1 MDRHLVVLV
10 KQTERYTDLL
20 NEQLLNDADENSGNG
35 SSSISKP
42 MTIEQ
47 VLNGHE
53 FQLLSPFQQNPRKGR
68 NQLTDYHSLAHQLDQ
83 NQELEFYGESTT
95 KDVGQGRR
103 GDFEDK
109 DASVNT
115 SDFAN
120 DNTSRSVRPQRKKRV
135 KFADDVNNANVR
147 TRNTSSDD
155 DNGNDADDDVMR
167 I

>member
-53 FQLLSPFQQNPRKGR
+53 SQLLSPFQQNP
-68 NQLTDYHSLAHQLDQ
+68 
-83 NQELEFYGESTT
+83 
-95 KDVGQGRR
+95 
-103 GDFEDK
+103 
-109 DASVNT
+109 
-115 SDFAN
+115 
-120 DNTSRSVRPQRKKRV
+120 
-135 KFADDVNNANVR
+135 
-147 TRNTSSDD
+147 
-155 DNGNDADDDVMR
+155 
-167 I
+167 